1 MSMEVL
7 VLEGDEVRSLSQ
19 GQRRH
24 HAHAAED
31 DEPSR
36 KRSRYEIKDSSSE
49 DEYVLISALIGN
61 ITHGSDD
68 WIIDSGDSKHMM
80 GFKESF
86 VRLSEHES
94 LHKVKLGDYSQYP
107 IKGSRES
114 SYKLDSGNP
123 LTMKEVLFVPRLKKN
138 LLSISA
144 LDAKGMRV
152 AFIDGQF
159 IMSPRGKTID
169 EVVVIG
175 EQGGLYKLKGH
186 LEQALVHDTVEPN
199 KL

>member
-1 MSMEVL
+1 MNIEVP
-7 VLEGDEVRSLSQ
+7 VSEGDKVRSLSQEELGQ

-36 KRSRYEIKDSSSE
+36 ERSRYQSEYSSSK

-68 WIIDSGDSKHMM
+68 WLINSGAYKHMT

-94 LHKVKLGDYSQYP
+94 PHKD
-107 IKGSRES
+107 
-114 SYKLDSGNP
+114 
-123 LTMKEVLFVPRLKKN
+123 
-138 LLSISA
+138 
-144 LDAKGMRV
+144 
-152 AFIDGQF
+152 
-159 IMSPRGKTID
+159 
-169 EVVVIG
+169 
-175 EQGGLYKLKGH
+175 
-186 LEQALVHDTVEPN
+186 
-199 KL
+199 